1 MRLWTAKNQCMSVW
15 KSGQNTQEQYDFHET
30 NFRLH
35 DSTISGYQHIVWFDE
50 TFFIRMNSELY
61 LLFVG
66 GDNSS
71 VIIITLLIHYL
82 DHVCTYLTK
91 IFFSV
96 SKYSTGQVL
105 PSSPKKKSVLE
116 YWYLSVRNHFELSV
130 VPHLWKPTKTI
141 LGAQN
146 ALVSNLNRWR
156 QSKVHTAMFVVRDNK
171 GKLVTCRPMRCLP

>member
-1 MRLWTAKNQCMSVW
+1 MSVW
-15 KSGQNTQEQYDFHET
+15 ISGQNTQKRYDFHET

-35 DSTISGYQHIVWFDE
+35 DSTIISTHSLMNLFDE
-50 TFFIRMNSELY
+50 TFSIRMNSELY

-71 VIIITLLIHYL
+71 VIIITLEIHYL

-116 YWYLSVRNHFELSV
+116 YRYLSVRNHFELSV

-146 ALVSNLNRWR
+146 ALVSDLNLWK
-156 QSKVHTAMFVVRDNK
+156 QSKVNTAMFAVRDNK
-171 GKLVTCRPMRCLP
+171 GKVVTCRPMRYLP